1 MLSFVFSVLQRAV
14 RWLLVTGRSPSRLE
28 LCQRTARSASRSAP
42 NAAVGVRAAA
52 ARRDLAAPRGAVLS
66 QLLLVRVTPWHGSRA
81 GNSFH
86 KCCSHLEQS
95 GGSLQV
101 PDLST
106 NACAA
111 SESETWR
118 ARGVT
123 ACSVLPQAEGYC
135 SCSVWPLDPCN
146 ALLLTT
152 SLRAA
157 WVSSEFSYGQQMS
170 LIQRNDTFQL
180 L

>member
-1 MLSFVFSVLQRAV
+1 MLSFVFSVLQPAV

-42 NAAVGVRAAA
+42 DAAVGVRASG
-52 ARRDLAAPRGAVLS
+52 ARQDLAAPPGAVLC
-66 QLLLVRVTPWHGSRA
+66 QLLLVRVTPWHRSRA
-81 GNSFH
+81 VNSFH
-86 KCCSHLEQS
+86 KCFSHLEQS

-123 ACSVLPQAEGYC
+123 ACSALPQAERYF
-135 SCSVWPLDPCN
+135 SCSVWPLAPWN

-152 SLRAA
+152 LLRAV